1 MVEMEIK
8 KCLILI
14 ACLYV
19 TINVSFAQEKERKQ
33 WFKKTVFDAGKVF
46 EGKKIYH
53 EFEFKNPYPVPHKI
67 KWLQKTCSCAQAWLI
82 LNGKEIPFN
91 DVVLKTPVVRPGQT
105 GKVKLLLDM
114 TGIRGIKEAEVTVG
128 LDDRKKDYPT
138 LVLKATGIVYF
149 EITPP
154 NISLGELKWNEKKEF
169 RFSVTSKH
177 IKQWKILGW
186 DPLPEGIK
194 LEPPEMEKTKEGI
207 VYKFKGTLGPGIPPG
222 PAGGTIRLRT
232 DFKGHVIEVS
242 VAAEVKRPY
251 KVTPRGFLGFGR
263 VVRSRGK
270 ERIIKI
276 VNQEKDKALKI
287 LSVRLVGLNKPR

>member
-1 MVEMEIK
+1 M
-8 KCLILI
+8 
-14 ACLYV
+14 
-19 TINVSFAQEKERKQ
+19 
-33 WFKKTVFDAGKVF
+33 
-46 EGKKIYH
+46 
-53 EFEFKNPYPVPHKI
+53 
-67 KWLQKTCSCAQAWLI
+67 
-82 LNGKEIPFN
+82 
-91 DVVLKTPVVRPGQT
+91 
-105 GKVKLLLDM
+105 
-114 TGIRGIKEAEVTVG
+114 
-128 LDDRKKDYPT
+128 
-138 LVLKATGIVYF
+138 
-149 EITPP
+149 
-154 NISLGELKWNEKKEF
+154 NEKKEF

-287 LSVRLVGLNKPR
+287 LSVRLVGLNKPRKYVKVWVEEKDPGITFEIHVKVVPRAPKGVIRGKIEINLSSTQSPRTVILFSAYIR